1 MAIKITMPKLGLTM
15 VEGTITEWKKREGEY
30 IDKGTILFVL
40 ETEKVTFEVEA
51 PASGILGT
59 ILVKVGETAPVGGL
73 LGYILQEGEKLED
86 VDSQPKEIPGPL
98 RKEVISQTT
107 PTLAPPAETAGM
119 AIKEGKISISPL
131 ARKIAEEHK
140 IDISGIR
147 GTGPEGRIVKEDIL
161 KAVDETKSRGG
172 EEEARPAELAIKGK
186 LIPLTGMRRT
196 IARRMTESFQSPH
209 FWTVQQANASKLKEA
224 REELMP
230 AIEAVTGQRLTYT
243 DLIIKIVTRAL
254 QDFPIVNS
262 RWSDKGIE
270 ILDEINIGLAV
281 SVDKGLIV
289 PVIRGAERKSLADIT
304 KTRADLVTRGRAEK
318 LGIDEMTGSTLT
330 ITNVG
335 MAGIEYGFPILNLP
349 EAAILALGAIKER
362 PFVVDGSIKPVLSVN
377 LTLGID
383 HRVLDG
389 FIGAKFLNR
398 IRDLIEKPL
407 LIV

>member
-172 EEEARPAELAIKGK
+172 KKKRG
-186 LIPLTGMRRT
+186 
-196 IARRMTESFQSPH
+196 
-209 FWTVQQANASKLKEA
+209 
-224 REELMP
+224 
-230 AIEAVTGQRLTYT
+230 
-243 DLIIKIVTRAL
+243 L
-254 QDFPIVNS
+254 Q
-262 RWSDKGIE
+262 
-270 ILDEINIGLAV
+270 
-281 SVDKGLIV
+281 
-289 PVIRGAERKSLADIT
+289 
-304 KTRADLVTRGRAEK
+304 
-318 LGIDEMTGSTLT
+318 
-330 ITNVG
+330 
-335 MAGIEYGFPILNLP
+335 NLP
-349 EAAILALGAIKER
+349 SKG
-362 PFVVDGSIKPVLSVN
+362 N
-377 LTLGID
+377 
-383 HRVLDG
+383 
-389 FIGAKFLNR
+389 
-398 IRDLIEKPL
+398 
-407 LIV
+407 